1 MKTISGNKLVIAEA
15 KRYYNSVIILSRS
28 DTDSEWVLEYEI
40 KPNIDTDR
48 EFIFGTDLY
57 LNYYGSR
64 LYVEFTIAGVALTAI
79 YTRDTMNGKWDTPN
93 LEYKPLKDLNIGS

>member
-1 MKTISGNKLVIAEA
+1 MKTISENKLVIAEA

-28 DTDSEWVLEYEI
+28 DTDSEWALECEI
-40 KPNIDTDR
+40 KPNIDTDQ
-48 EFIFGTDLY
+48 EFIFGTDL
-57 LNYYGSR
+57 LLDDDGSR

-79 YTRDTMNGKWDTPN
+79 YNRDIESGKWNRPN